1 TPVTATSNTVTIV
14 ACTPCEDQD
23 HGGCD
28 GNNSG
33 GHGGWGDHHPGPGQW
48 DNHPD
53 GTAPGDTS
61 AAEHPAGT
69 HPAPV
74 PPRDT
79 AAQEPALMLANA
91 GSPVAMAGL
100 GGGALLGLGWLIA
113 AFASAR
119 LRQDG
124 SGE

>member
-48 DNHPD
+48 DNHPN
-53 GTAPGDTS
+53 GGIALALTHAGAQVQTAGV
-61 AAEHPAGT
+61 AG
-69 HPAPV
+69 
-74 PPRDT
+74 
-79 AAQEPALMLANA
+79 
-91 GSPVAMAGL
+91 GL
-100 GGGALLGLGWLIA
+100 LLGLGALLTG
-113 AFASAR
+113 FSSTR
-119 LRQDG
+119 RRQG
-124 SGE
+124 NGTR